1 MGVFEDGA
9 TSWELVSS
17 TSSVVPADARNFSP
31 TSQQRFQSSAPNDI
45 SYVSDSKEDPK
56 IKMVQQWLASK
67 PFGVSSYSSPIDGK
81 FNFGMSD
88 ALRDISSKMKMLF
101 PQESYLLLSAG
112 DKLIFHN
119 IEKAIKLQKSQ
130 EPKKIETPDVKK
142 TEDTKSDKEK
152 EEISVSLDVPKG
164 TEINAYRA
172 IFGLSLND
180 KLDHELI
187 SNLQGLEKQ
196 ISAKLKDNSVSGMIY
211 DPISKKIKTTPED
224 IAEAIKL
231 IK

>member
-9 TSWELVSS
+9 TSWELVSA
-17 TSSVVPADARNFSP
+17 TSSVIPEDARNLSP
-31 TSQQRFQSSAPNDI
+31 TEQQRFQSSAPNDV

-56 IKMVQQWLASK
+56 IKTVQQWLASK
-67 PFGVSSYSSPIDGK
+67 PFGVSSYTSPIDGK

-112 DKLIFHN
+112 DKLIYHN

-130 EPKKIETPDVKK
+130 EPKKIETSITNDKK
-142 TEDTKSDKEK
+142 QDDSK

-164 TEINAYRA
+164 NEINAYRA
-172 IFGLSLND
+172 IFGLPLND

-196 ISAKLKDNSVSGMIY
+196 ISAKLKDNSISGMIY

-231 IK
+231 IKQ